1 MSSSVS
7 ASTSAS
13 NSDASSTS
21 SSSSSPKSFKEQH
34 SYDDRMEEARRI
46 IMKYPDR
53 IPVIVQKHTSGNTDS
68 LPNLQKTKFLVP
80 DHITY
85 GQFLYII
92 RTRIHLQPEKALF
105 LFVNNKLPS
114 ASSGMRSIYE
124 QNKDDDNFL
133 YCFYSSESTFG

>member
-7 ASTSAS
+7 TSTSTS
-13 NSDASSTS
+13 NSDASSS
-21 SSSSSPKSFKEQH
+21 SSSATKSFKEQH
-34 SYDDRMEEARRI
+34 SYDDRVEEARRI
-46 IMKYPDR
+46 ILKYPDR

-124 QNKDDDNFL
+124 QNKDEDNFL

>member
-7 ASTSAS
+7 TSTSTS
-13 NSDASSTS
+13 NSDASSS
-21 SSSSSPKSFKEQH
+21 SSSATKSFKAQH
-34 SYDDRMEEARRI
+34 SYDDRVEEARRI

-53 IPVIVQKHTSGNTDS
+53 LPVIVEKHTSGNTDS

-85 GQFLYII
+85 GQFVYII

-124 QNKDDDNFL
+124 QNKDEDNFL

>member
-7 ASTSAS
+7 TSTSTS
-13 NSDASSTS
+13 NSDASSS
-21 SSSSSPKSFKEQH
+21 SSSRTKSFKAQH
-34 SYDDRMEEARRI
+34 SYDDRVEEARRI

-53 IPVIVQKHTSGNTDS
+53 LPVIVEKHTSGNTDS

-124 QNKDDDNFL
+124 QNKDEDNFL

>member
-7 ASTSAS
+7 TSTSTS
-13 NSDASSTS
+13 NSDASSS
-21 SSSSSPKSFKEQH
+21 SSSATKSFKEQH
-34 SYDDRMEEARRI
+34 SYEDRVEEARRI
-46 IMKYPDR
+46 IIKYSDR

-124 QNKDDDNFL
+124 QNKDEDNFL

>member
-7 ASTSAS
+7 TSTSTS
-13 NSDASSTS
+13 NSDASSS
-21 SSSSSPKSFKEQH
+21 SSSATKSFKEQH
-34 SYDDRMEEARRI
+34 SYDDRVEEARRI

-124 QNKDDDNFL
+124 QNKDEDNFL